1 MIVIGLGGVFMHNF
15 DEVINR
21 RNTSSVKWDNLKNL
35 YGRDDLI
42 PLWVADMDFKS
53 PPAVIKALKERADH
67 GVYGYTFPSEEYY
80 NAVINWM
87 ERRHNWHIDK
97 EWISYAPSVVAAL
110 SYCIRAFTEPG
121 DKIIIQTPVYHPFYS
136 TIEENER
143 IVVKN
148 PLIHRDGKYYMDF
161 DDLERKAKDG
171 AKMLIL
177 CSPHNPVGRVW
188 TKEELKRLADI
199 CLENNILVVSDEIH
213 FDIVFKGNEHT
224 VFASLSPE
232 VADNCVVLTSPS
244 KTFNLAGLQV
254 SNVIIPNEMLR
265 MKFRKEEN
273 KDHISSPNVFA
284 QRALIAAYDHS
295 EEWLD
300 ELLKY
305 LEGNRDFF
313 IDYINKRIPKLKV
326 TESEGTYLM
335 WVDCTELGM
344 NPQQLKEFFVN
355 QCKVALNEG
364 KMFGE
369 EGNTFQRF
377 NIGCPRSILEEAL
390 NRIERAINMA

>member
-1 MIVIGLGGVFMHNF
+1 MHNF

>member
-355 QCKVALNEG
+355 KCKVALNEG

>member
-1 MIVIGLGGVFMHNF
+1 MHNF

-364 KMFGE
+364 KMFSE

>member
-1 MIVIGLGGVFMHNF
+1 MHNF

-355 QCKVALNEG
+355 KCKVALNEG
-364 KMFGE
+364 KMFSE